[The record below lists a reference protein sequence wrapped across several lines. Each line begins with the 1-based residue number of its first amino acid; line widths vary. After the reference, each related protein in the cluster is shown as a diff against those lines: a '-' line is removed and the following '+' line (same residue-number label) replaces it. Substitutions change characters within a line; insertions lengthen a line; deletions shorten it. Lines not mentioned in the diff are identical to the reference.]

1 MGSVKDELYDLKPV
15 IMIVEDHDALRYSLK
30 SWLGSVFHDCSILLA
45 KNGEEAVD
53 KSSVHQPDIV
63 LMDVMLPGIN
73 GIEAARRIKKSVPKA
88 QVVILSIYED
98 SAYQADAATAGVYAY
113 IPKRKMGTSLI
124 PMITKLLS
132 GTMQISSDSPS
143 GIKKGQ

>member
-1 MGSVKDELYDLKPV
+1 MGSVNNPRNVKPT
-15 IMIVEDHDALRYSLK
+15 IMIVEDHDALRDSLK
-30 SWLGSVFHDCSILLA
+30 SWIGSVFQSCSILLA

-53 KSSVHQPDIV
+53 KSSVQQPDIV

-73 GIEAARRIKKSVPKA
+73 GIEAARRIKEAAPKA

-98 SAYQADAATAGVYAY
+98 SAYQADAATAGVSAY
-113 IPKRKMGTSLI
+113 IPKREMGTSLI

-132 GTMQISSDSPS
+132 GMTQISSDRSTE
-143 GIKKGQ
+143 IKKGQ